1 MRRGRCHR
9 RGQDGL
15 RGGGKFHPIAGHDG
29 PGLFARGRVG
39 NGGAG
44 RDGGRIVARHVGNDE
59 GAQPCRQRSLRQPPA
74 LDGRELAAQHVH
86 LVDGRAAGQQDAVE
100 RLLVG
105 QRHAGSG
112 QREQRRTATGNERH
126 HQVIGL
132 QALNGLQDAGGGLH
146 AGLVRHRMR
155 GLQHLDAA
163 GRHRMSVAGH
173 HHARDIHVRPG
184 GIHSG
189 RHDGRALARP
199 HHHAA
204 SARLLGQMPPHG
216 SGGVGT
222 FHGGFKNAAQRSTR
236 TFVVPGR
243 VVAHGSSLLRKR
255 SSTILHHHA
264 HGDISPFTH

>member
-1 MRRGRCHR
+1 MRHGRCHR

-15 RGGGKFHPIAGHDG
+15 RGGGKFHPVAGHDG

-44 RDGGRIVARHVGNDE
+44 RDGGRIVARHVGNNE
-59 GAQPCRQRSLRQPPA
+59 GAQPRRQCSLRQPPA
-74 LDGRELAAQHVH
+74 LDGRELAAQHIH
-86 LVDGRAAGQQDAVE
+86 LVDGGAAGQQDAVE

-105 QRHAGSG
+105 QRHARPG

-146 AGLVRHRMR
+146 TGLVRHRVR
-155 GLQHLDAA
+155 RLQHLDAA
-163 GRHRMSVAGH
+163 GRHSMSVAGH

-184 GIHSG
+184 GIHGG
-189 RHDGRALARP
+189 RHHGSTLACP

-204 SARLLGQMPPHG
+204 PARLLGQMPSHG
-216 SGGVGT
+216 SGGVGA
-222 FHGGFKNAAQRSTR
+222 FHGGIKDAAQRSTR
-236 TFVVPGR
+236 AFVVPGR

-264 HGDISPFTH
+264 KGDVSPGP

>member
-15 RGGGKFHPIAGHDG
+15 RGGGKFHPVAGHDS
-29 PGLFARGRVG
+29 PGLFACGRIG
-39 NGGAG
+39 NGGPG
-44 RDGGRIVARHVGNDE
+44 RDGSWIVARHVGDDE
-59 GAQPCRQRSLRQPPA
+59 GAQPRRQRSLRQPPA
-74 LDGRELAAQHVH
+74 LDGRKLATQHVH
-86 LVDGRAAGQQDAVE
+86 LVDGGTAGQQDAVE

-105 QRHAGSG
+105 QRHARPG
-112 QREQRRTATGNERH
+112 QREQRRATAGNECH
-126 HQVIGL
+126 HQVIGP
-132 QALNGLQDAGGGLH
+132 QALHRLQDAGGSLH

-155 GLQHLDAA
+155 GLQHLDAT
-163 GRHRMSVAGH
+163 GRHGVAVAGH

-184 GIHSG
+184 SIHGG
-189 RHDGRALARP
+189 RHDGRALACP

-204 SARLLGQMPPHG
+204 PTRLLGQVPSHG
-216 SGGVGT
+216 SGRVGA
-222 FHGGFKNAAQRSTR
+222 FHGGIKDAAQRDTR
-236 TFVVPGR
+236 AFVVPGR